1 MNKKPSY
8 EELEEKIKKLE
19 NSSILNSLKQ
29 DIKINEIF
37 FKKLLTIIK
46 IKQKFITQRL
56 GFRIVTVW
64 CAFLEFSL
72 IENQV
77 AKKLFKFP
85 NIFFPFY

>member
-37 FKKLLTIIK
+37 LKNYLILFLILFFIK
-46 IKQKFITQRL
+46 I
-56 GFRIVTVW
+56 
-64 CAFLEFSL
+64 
-72 IENQV
+72 
-77 AKKLFKFP
+77 
-85 NIFFPFY
+85 

>member
-1 MNKKPSY
+1 MQIN
-8 EELEEKIKKLE
+8 LF
-19 NSSILNSLKQ
+19 LNFTHHPPN
-29 DIKINEIF
+29 ITEIF

-46 IKQKFITQRL
+46 IKQKFIAQRL

-77 AKKLFKFP
+77 ASKLPKFP
-85 NIFFPFY
+85 NIFFPF